1 MSETGMAGEM
11 RCWLLDRRV
20 KSVMFSNTQGET
32 ASGLW
37 IVTLVVSAEVP
48 LIARGFG
55 GGDDRWAGGRSCPH
69 PIRF

>member
-1 MSETGMAGEM
+1 MAGEM
-11 RCWLLDRRV
+11 RCWLLDRCV

-48 LIARGFG
+48 LIA
-55 GGDDRWAGGRSCPH
+55 
-69 PIRF
+69 